1 MKSFVSAYFPDDFDP
16 STMDEQVGRNIHAFN
31 AELEAAGALFFAC
44 GLGPAQTV
52 SVQSGGDAL
61 VTDGPY
67 LETKEHIGGFLMI
80 DAASL
85 DEALDWAR
93 KGAIAAG
100 GTVEV
105 RPSSSMRGRQPID
118 QGTLAPYLGPCSC
131 EVRHQPISQIAIPAE
146 NKVGMATVES
156 VIRL

>member
-1 MKSFVSAYFPDDFDP
+1 MKFFISAYLPDDFDP

-52 SVQSGGDAL
+52 SAQSGGDSL

-67 LETKEHIGGFLMI
+67 LETKEHIGGFLII
-80 DAASL
+80 DAASME
-85 DEALDWAR
+85 EALDWAR

-105 RPSSSMRGRQPID
+105 RPIFFNEG
-118 QGTLAPYLGPCSC
+118 
-131 EVRHQPISQIAIPAE
+131 
-146 NKVGMATVES
+146 
-156 VIRL
+156 